1 MLEWGSNA
9 NQSTDIENIVLLK
22 GSQRRDK
29 LIGKEGCCHVERD
42 MVQSIGWRKIISK
55 SLIIRHEFNNKVM
68 FIAMYITYRYIQLTA
83 PNLIFYSRPNKILT
97 SLLSVLISIVGCQSQ
112 LLTTPLN
119 IKLPFQATCKHV
131 T

>member
-1 MLEWGSNA
+1 MLEWGSNT
-9 NQSTDIENIVLLK
+9 NQSSEVENTVLFK

-29 LIGKEGCCHVERD
+29 LIGREDWCHVERD

-55 SLIIRHEFNNKVM
+55 SLIIKHEFNNKVM
-68 FIAMYITYRYIQLTA
+68 FIAMYITYHCIQLTA

-97 SLLSVLISIVGCQSQ
+97 SLLNVLISILGCQSQ

-119 IKLPFQATCKHV
+119 IKFPFQATCKHV